1 MLKKNKKILV
11 TGGAGYIGSM
21 LCTNLLDLG
30 YSVTVIDKLM
40 FDPNAIKHL
49 FSYKIFFFFN
59 KDVNDKRFIKKI
71 ITKFDYIIPLAAL
84 VGAPLCDKRK
94 KEAIKTNYESI
105 KNIVLN
111 IKKKQRVI
119 YLTTNSGYGIGEKN
133 KFCDENSP
141 LKPISLYGKTK
152 CQAEDIVKSHK
163 NSICFRLATVFGISY
178 RMRSDLLVNNFVFKS
193 LVHKNI
199 DVFEPHFRR
208 NYIHIKDVIRAI
220 IYGLKN
226 FNSLKAEVY
235 NLGLSSANLTKIQL
249 ARKIK
254 KEYPSVRIKVIHNME
269 DPDKRDYFV
278 SNKKFEKK
286 GFKTKYSLKDGI
298 KELIKYFIFLKKKEI
313 KILNN
318 Y

>member
-1 MLKKNKKILV
+1 
-11 TGGAGYIGSM
+11 
-21 LCTNLLDLG
+21 
-30 YSVTVIDKLM
+30 
-40 FDPNAIKHL
+40 
-49 FSYKIFFFFN
+49 
-59 KDVNDKRFIKKI
+59 
-71 ITKFDYIIPLAAL
+71 
-84 VGAPLCDKRK
+84 
-94 KEAIKTNYESI
+94 
-105 KNIVLN
+105 
-111 IKKKQRVI
+111 
-119 YLTTNSGYGIGEKN
+119 
-133 KFCDENSP
+133 
-141 LKPISLYGKTK
+141 
-152 CQAEDIVKSHK
+152 
-163 NSICFRLATVFGISY
+163 
-178 RMRSDLLVNNFVFKS
+178 MRSDLLVNNFVFKS